1 MDTKSIIYKATFI
14 FMIILAIISIVGL
27 GIKIEAIDQFLNV
40 STIQI
45 FLFNILIIIN
55 SINKEIGKKAED
67 KKQYYKKFENNYQI
81 KEEERTIEI
90 LNAV

>member
-14 FMIILAIISIVGL
+14 FMIILAIISIVVL

-81 KEEERTIEI
+81 KEEERAIEI